1 MLFNVWT
8 LTSYLLVN
16 IITLLAKMNNIINL
30 IIVFTMT
37 TRYMPYDKH
46 DFRFIMSNLYHDVIH
61 DYGPGSSDERW
72 EKVQSQL
79 KQFGQQ
85 FTITVGGARSKHQKE
100 GSSRRLVDLSKYTA
114 PKPPSIRNIMNP
126 RTRRRISNIIHT
138 QNIVNDYDMTY
149 YLLQDFVNSVNTKIC
164 FNTFF
169 ATVYSLSP
177 TTIPPTFSIIFD
189 YMESEVAQAITGSK
203 INKIDELYARVSYY
217 TRLYY
222 RNDLGQFIG
231 RFLRPEPN
239 NLFNILEK
247 FILISIYDT
256 VNREQSTASNK
267 SKRVRVKFNGGAAT
281 DKLLDALQLGSLIA
295 ELEEERDDRIMVL
308 IDAIYNSF
316 IGRPTD
322 YTTSRR
328 FVLQRT
334 KEILKKYGQLKKMGS
349 VDNASSCIN
358 KCCFLPPVPRSSR
371 QANKTLDEFTRD
383 CFLDYYNNGL
393 IEFYKGQLTVLKA
406 EEEAVR
412 LRAER
417 EAIRTASGELTKDQ
431 RLIRDQFCSLIAK
444 LGLVL
449 NGEYTI
455 DGQQNPIVPHQNDD
469 MTAKEINLLAN
480 WSNWGW
486 NPSLYTSNIR
496 PSGVRSTIDVDLF
509 DFTHKYFETYM
520 MGVDE
525 YPTCKTSPGLK
536 YVIDN
541 AAMVPSNLKDFVFCP
556 VSSVVDGMKKCN
568 VNQLEE
574 WGDMDFIFCERSEY
588 DALQNRQVPIQHYY
602 RGLSNYTDG
611 TKSTVYRIELKT
623 PALTL
628 PIILQKNI
636 DLAGTALEAHNVLR
650 ETLVNVIGFIIYL
663 QQTSKY
669 EIISTLV
676 YQNKDG
682 IFGGLYECLFNTTY
696 EEKYPGLDADLPALQ
711 FGFLTGILNILFKG
725 SGDLFQEINAACKWG
740 GYTGGG
746 YGCSSSV
753 IKYNASNTK
762 SSNDGNTLRMFI
774 ANDQP
779 SGCRFAFLLLKGYEE
794 FINKYAFGGYMG
806 IGKTLLVTRADIES
820 NFRDRICAPNPNFA
834 QSEFILHGGSNVTK
848 EQKQNRKTRKIK
860 KQK

>member
-1 MLFNVWT
+1 
-8 LTSYLLVN
+8 
-16 IITLLAKMNNIINL
+16 
-30 IIVFTMT
+30 
-37 TRYMPYDKH
+37 MPYDKH
-46 DFRFIMSNLYHDVIH
+46 DFRFIMANLYHDIIH
-61 DYGPGSSDERW
+61 DYGPGASDERW

-85 FTITVGGARSKHQKE
+85 FTITVGGTRIKHHPNKPPGSIRRSQSL
-100 GSSRRLVDLSKYTA
+100 GDLSKYTA
-114 PKPPSIRNIMNP
+114 PKTPSIRNIMNP
-126 RTRRRISNIIHT
+126 RTRRRISNIIHK

-177 TTIPPTFSIIFD
+177 TTIPPTFGTIFD
-189 YMESEVAQAITGSK
+189 HMDSGTAQAITGSK
-203 INKIDELYARVSYY
+203 INKIDELYERISYY
-217 TRLYY
+217 TRLHH
-222 RNDLGQFIG
+222 RNDVGQFIG
-231 RFLRPEPN
+231 SFLSPEPN
-239 NLFNILEK
+239 NLFDILEK
-247 FILISIYDT
+247 YILISIYDT
-256 VNREQSTASNK
+256 VNREQSTVPKK
-267 SKRVRVKFNGGAAT
+267 SIKTRVKMNGGAAK
-281 DKLLDALQLGSLIA
+281 DEPLDASQLGSLIA

-308 IDAIYNSF
+308 IDVIYNSF

-328 FVLQRT
+328 YVLQRT
-334 KEILKKYGQLKKMGS
+334 KEILKKWGQLKKMGS
-349 VDNASSCIN
+349 VDNASSCIS

-417 EAIRTASGELTKDQ
+417 EEIREASGELTKDQ

-480 WSNWGW
+480 WSNWDW
-486 NPSLYTSNIR
+486 NSSLYASHIR
-496 PSGVRSTIDVDLF
+496 PTGARSNIDVDLF
-509 DFTHKYFETYM
+509 DFTHKYFENYI

-525 YPTCKTSPGLK
+525 YPICKTSPGLK

-541 AAMVPSNLKDFVFCP
+541 AAMVPNNLKDYVFCP

-574 WGDMDFIFCERSEY
+574 HGNMDFIFCERGEY
-588 DALQNRQVPIQHYY
+588 DALQNSQVPIEHYY

-611 TKSTVYRIELKT
+611 TKSTVYSIELKT
-623 PALTL
+623 PALTQ

-650 ETLVNVIGFIIYL
+650 ETLVNVIGFIINL
-663 QQTSKY
+663 QQTRKY
-669 EIISTLV
+669 EIISTRI
-676 YQNKDG
+676 YQNANG

-696 EEKYPGLDADLPALQ
+696 EEEDHPKLDADLPVLQ

-746 YGCSSSV
+746 YSCSSSV
-753 IKYNASNTK
+753 VSYNTLNAK

-806 IGKTLLVTRADIES
+806 IGKTLLVTRADMES

-834 QSEFILHGGSNVTK
+834 QSGNVLHGGRNVPK
-848 EQKQNRKTRKIK
+848 NKKHNRMTRKVK
-860 KQK
+860 K

>member
-1 MLFNVWT
+1 
-8 LTSYLLVN
+8 
-16 IITLLAKMNNIINL
+16 MNNIINI
-30 IIVFTMT
+30 IIVFTMAI
-37 TRYMPYDKH
+37 RYMPYDKH

-85 FTITVGGARSKHQKE
+85 FTITVGGARAKYHNPTGPIRKSQIR
-100 GSSRRLVDLSKYTA
+100 GDLSKYTA
-114 PKPPSIRNIMNP
+114 LNPTTIRNIMNP
-126 RTRRRISNIIHT
+126 RTRRRISNIIHK

-169 ATVYSLSP
+169 ATVYSLYNP
-177 TTIPPTFSIIFD
+177 ITLVPRFGIIFD
-189 YMESEVAQAITGSK
+189 HMDSETAQAITVSK
-203 INKIDELYARVSYY
+203 INKIDELYERISYY

-222 RNDLGQFIG
+222 RNDVGKFILQ
-231 RFLRPEPN
+231 FLRPEPN
-239 NLFNILEK
+239 NLFDILEK

-256 VNREQSTASNK
+256 IDRKQSKESKK
-267 SKRVRVKFNGGAAT
+267 SIKTRIKMNGGAAK
-281 DKLLDALQLGSLIA
+281 DEPLDASQLDSLIA
-295 ELEEERDDRIMVL
+295 ELEGERDKIMVF

-316 IGRPTD
+316 TGRPND

-328 FVLQRT
+328 YVLQRT
-334 KEILKKYGQLKKMGS
+334 KEILKEYGQLKKMGS
-349 VDNASSCIN
+349 VDNASSCIS
-358 KCCFLPPVPRSSR
+358 KCCFLPPIPRSSR

-383 CFLDYYNNGL
+383 CLLDYYNNGL
-393 IEFYKGQLTVLKA
+393 IGFYNGILSGLKA
-406 EEEAVR
+406 EEEAAR
-412 LRAER
+412 IRAER
-417 EAIRTASGELTKDQ
+417 EEIRAASGELTKDQ
-431 RLIRDQFCSLIAK
+431 RLIRDQFCSLIAR

-455 DGQQNPIVPHQNDD
+455 DGQQNPIVSRGDDD

-480 WSNWGW
+480 WANWEW
-486 NPSLYTSNIR
+486 DPSLFTSRIR
-496 PSGVRSTIDVDLF
+496 LTGVRSNIDVDLF
-509 DFTHKYFETYM
+509 NFTHDYFEDYM
-520 MGVDE
+520 MGADE

-568 VNQLEE
+568 VSQLEE
-574 WGDMDFIFCERSEY
+574 HGNMDFIFCERDEY
-588 DALQNRQVPIQHYY
+588 DALQNSQVPIQNYY
-602 RGLSNYTDG
+602 RGVSEYNDRDKT
-611 TKSTVYRIELKT
+611 TVYSIELKT
-623 PALTL
+623 QVLTL
-628 PIILQKNI
+628 PIVLRKSI

-650 ETLVNVIGFIIYL
+650 ETLVNIIGFIINL
-663 QQTSKY
+663 QQTRKY
-669 EIISTLV
+669 EIISTRI
-676 YQNKDG
+676 YQNANG

-696 EEKYPGLDADLPALQ
+696 KDYPGLDAELPVLQ

-740 GYTGGG
+740 GYKSDS
-746 YGCSSSV
+746 YSCRSSV
-753 IKYNASNTK
+753 VSYNTLNTK

-806 IGKTLLVTRADIES
+806 IGKTMLVTRADMEF

-834 QSEFILHGGSNVTK
+834 QSGNVLHGGRNVTK
-848 EQKQNRKTRKIK
+848 NKKQNKITRKTK
-860 KQK
+860 K